1 MKKWLSALTRTRE
14 KWGAGIKKVLPFTG
28 RVDEDEL
35 EDLEASLIAAD
46 IPVAMVM
53 EWIEQIR
60 DNKEGAD
67 LRGAFRRSILD
78 AIGDD
83 YGFSWAGGEG
93 PCVMLMIGVNGSGK
107 TTTSAKLA
115 WLAQQNQKSPLLAAG
130 DTFRA
135 AGTDQL
141 RLWADKVDCEIVA
154 GVQGADAAAVVYD
167 AVSAGQARRSDY
179 VIIDTAGRMHTK
191 FNLMKELEKVHR
203 AVSKAMPGAPHE
215 VWIVLDASLGNNAL
229 LQAKA
234 FHESVPLT
242 GVVVTKLDG
251 SSKAGFIL
259 SVKRE
264 LGVPIRFIGL
274 GEEMQDLV
282 SFDPD
287 AYADAILGGE
297 QDD

>member
-14 KWGAGIKKVLPFTG
+14 KWGSSLKKVLPFTG

-35 EDLEASLIAAD
+35 EELEASLIAAD
-46 IPVAMVM
+46 IPIALVM
-53 EWIEQIR
+53 EWIDQIR
-60 DNKEGAD
+60 DNREGND
-67 LRGAFRRSILD
+67 LRGAFRRSILES
-78 AIGDD
+78 IGDD
-83 YGFSWAGGEG
+83 YGYSWGGAAT

-115 WLAQQNQKSPLLAAG
+115 WSAQQHDKSPLLAAG

-154 GVQGADAAAVVYD
+154 GVQGSDAAAVVYD
-167 AVSAGQARRSDY
+167 AVTAGQARNVDY

-203 AVSKAMPGAPHE
+203 AVSKALPGAPHE

-282 SFDPD
+282 PFDPE
-287 AYADAILGGE
+287 AYADAILGDA